1 MPRLSLYR
9 PEKTKDFKFIDRTIY
24 EMFQVG
30 GVDVF
35 VHKYIGP
42 VDPSDSSKAL
52 GETTIQDVLFLENR
66 DRKYDQDVFT
76 IRGHYQTSDV
86 DFNLSQ
92 FGLFLSNDTVFMT
105 IHINNTVDLVGRK
118 IMSGDVFELPNLR
131 EEFFL
136 EDTTNPLKALR
147 KFYVVEDINRA
158 AEGFSATW
166 YPHLYRVKLKPMV
179 NSQEFK
185 DILERPEDTDT
196 YAGDFDPLKVY
207 YPGQVVKYL
216 GVLYKVLDSV
226 GANGT
231 SVPPPNTNYWTENAG
246 NSLKDIL
253 STYNKEI
260 ALNNAVVLQAEQDA
274 GQSGYE
280 TSHFYTLA
288 VDPETG
294 RASVNTVDTL
304 EDNVA
309 DGDLEV
315 SHISNPPVRE
325 GYQGYLLGDGIAP
338 NGPLAGSDAQFGFGI
353 QFPQG
358 PMIGDTFLRTD
369 YLPNRLFVWDGR
381 RWVKQ
386 EDNVRMTMTN
396 TDSRQTHKTSFINNQ
411 NFNGIDKVGSDVVVI
426 DSVNGSRF
434 ESGLSTNVDILTT
447 GVYIVTSLPYNS
459 EYRVEAW
466 LSETVKVGSI
476 GYKPDQGK
484 FAFTI
489 NDPVIDGVRIRY
501 TVYATYVEERQAIS
515 KALRKLKPEADV

>member
-1 MPRLSLYR
+1 LESQPKS
-9 PEKTKDFKFIDRTIY
+9 TT
-24 EMFQVG
+24 Q
-30 GVDVF
+30 
-35 VHKYIGP
+35 
-42 VDPSDSSKAL
+42 L
-52 GETTIQDVLFLENR
+52 GN
-66 DRKYDQDVFT
+66 
-76 IRGHYQTSDV
+76 
-86 DFNLSQ
+86 
-92 FGLFLSNDTVFMT
+92 SN
-105 IHINNTVDLVGRK
+105 
-118 IMSGDVFELPNLR
+118 
-131 EEFFL
+131 
-136 EDTTNPLKALR
+136 
-147 KFYVVEDINRA
+147 
-158 AEGFSATW
+158 
-166 YPHLYRVKLKPMV
+166 
-179 NSQEFK
+179 
-185 DILERPEDTDT
+185 TD
-196 YAGDFDPLKVY
+196 
-207 YPGQVVKYL
+207 
-216 GVLYKVLDSV
+216 
-226 GANGT
+226 
-231 SVPPPNTNYWTENAG
+231 YWTENAG

-386 EDNVRMTMTN
+386 EDNVRMTLTN

-426 DSVNGSRF
+426 DSINGSRF
-434 ESGLSTNVDILTT
+434 ESGISTDVDILTT
-447 GVYIVTSLPYNS
+447 GVYIITSLQYNS

-466 LSETVKVGSI
+466 LSETVKASTI
-476 GYKPDQGK
+476 TYTNSQSK

-489 NDPVIDGVRIRY
+489 NDPIADGVRIRY

>member
-1 MPRLSLYR
+1 
-9 PEKTKDFKFIDRTIY
+9 
-24 EMFQVG
+24 MFQVG

-166 YPHLYRVKLKPMV
+166 YPHLYRVKLKPIV

-231 SVPPPNTNYWTENAG
+231 STPPPNTDFWTENAG

-260 ALNNAVVLQAEQDA
+260 ALNNAVVFQAEQDA

-304 EDNVA
+304 EDNVS

-396 TDSRQTHKTSFINNQ
+396 TDTRQTHKTSFINNQ
-411 NFNGIDKVGSDVVVI
+411 GINGIDQVGTDVVVV
-426 DSVNGSRF
+426 DGNNSRF
-434 ESGLSTNVDILTT
+434 ESGITTTLNILSG
-447 GVYIVTSLPYNS
+447 GVYISTTLNYNA
-459 EYRVEAW
+459 EFRVEAW
-466 LSETVKVGSI
+466 LDENTKAASI
-476 GYKPDQGK
+476 TNSNNQSK

-489 NDPVIDGVRIRY
+489 NESIADGTRIRY
-501 TVYATYVEERQAIS
+501 TVFATYVEERQAIS